1 MRSFVQKRWDMNG
14 LSPMRNV
21 CSLVDWTYQKCPSP
35 SIQDTCRLL
44 TKKISDDKNFA
55 DTKNLG
61 FDRLSVNFCEIQQ
74 DLEKKMCLKFLG
86 AGPLVGN
93 CRRGQ
98 WFKRNLWWQQHQNC
112 RFWLV
117 QCRQR
122 RSLICTSPQSPQ
134 IRTFVPFKHAWMAV
148 FLKNKNH
155 STQDSRVVP
164 HRGTN

>member
-1 MRSFVQKRWDMNG
+1 MCVHWWTEPTKNAQVPAFKT
-14 LSPMRNV
+14 
-21 CSLVDWTYQKCPSP
+21 LV
-35 SIQDTCRLL
+35 LL

-98 WFKRNLWWQQHQNC
+98 
-112 RFWLV
+112 
-117 QCRQR
+117 
-122 RSLICTSPQSPQ
+122 
-134 IRTFVPFKHAWMAV
+134 
-148 FLKNKNH
+148 
-155 STQDSRVVP
+155 
-164 HRGTN
+164 